1 MFLSRS
7 KFITTNKCP
16 SINYV
21 LQESTVAPSNTVMQ
35 TGIGATRE
43 VITFHG
49 DKLLP
54 SAVIMTT
61 LLIMQ
66 GFSLVR
72 NGTQCSETHTYIQDS
87 FVQYG
92 RECRQT
98 PSL

>member
-7 KFITTNKCP
+7 EFITTNKCP

-21 LQESTVAPSNTVMQ
+21 SLQESTVAPCNTVMQ

-72 NGTQCSETHTYIQDS
+72 NGTQSGNSHKQGS
-87 FVQYG
+87 SV
-92 RECRQT
+92 
-98 PSL
+98 